1 MKERRL
7 IIKIFVIVI
16 MLILNMYRLL
26 NDYTI
31 YADSEIVNSDTEI
44 KKMRLNEDFWKS
56 ENLAIGV
63 FFSNKI
69 EQNENGDINK
79 TVDSNL
85 GLYVTNDGKNFT
97 YIGETGIIGRDPNMM
112 YKDGVFYMA
121 TTKGGSTSGNVAFNV
136 FKSTD
141 LVNWTDDTEYS
152 YAYRYEPSSIQNNK
166 WRLTSTTW
174 SPKWFQD
181 ENKTYILVSTARFT
195 EDGGII
201 YYLKGEENILKDNGL
216 DTTSQEYLNLN
227 INSNLGVLV
236 KEKPIIENDRVQY
249 AQSYTKNSIK
259 YTNDEVLYTKDEFG
273 NLYNMDN
280 KLLQKNENDLFVDEK
295 NGNTIDL
302 SLGRLYSSDGKYISI
317 SIKTKKE
324 YMLDNNNKAI
334 QIKCP
339 WYEPNYT
346 IYDTYIAEVVDFGS
360 EDDKKDVNNK
370 NLKFSE
376 FKKINFKGFS
386 KENIDGTENL
396 YYKKHSMLCGY
407 IAKNENNDIYKYS
420 MYTKTDPYGA
430 VQRWIARTL
439 DDEWIQADDAYYVS
453 DNAKTSSG
461 DIVCDSTQYLTNH
474 TDRVHNYDLSISGDD
489 SKTFKK
495 HYEGSF
501 LETFGDDTIFY
512 TDHYIINDESE
523 VGDKNDNNY
532 ANNVKKV
539 AGIYYS
545 ILDKNSVN
553 KDGDKITDLGISTD
567 HVRYT
572 NFVKINTYN
581 TDMRPSAAT
590 NNELRNGC
598 IFKPSEENKENFGKI
613 VKNASAFSTSYI
625 KYNQDKTN
633 EKVTIVVKSN
643 RALKMQDDRGN
654 YEKWYLD
661 GWRYVSQ
668 MKNDTNVDKD
678 IRNIYSSYSKV
689 TPYSIQELYIYKTF
703 DKNQNAS
710 VILTDMLENKKTLC
724 LTSGEVKRGDI
735 NFDEKVNII
744 DLLLL
749 KRHIL
754 LEQTSIWGL
763 NGDAFKAANLDSK
776 DDKLNIIDLLLLKKI
791 ILTGTV

>member
-1 MKERRL
+1 
-7 IIKIFVIVI
+7 
-16 MLILNMYRLL
+16 MLILNMYRPL

-44 KKMRLNEDFWKS
+44 KKMRLNENFWKS

-166 WRLTSTTW
+166 WGLTSTTW

-334 QIKCP
+334 QIKCS

-370 NLKFSE
+370 NLKFSK

-396 YYKKHSMLCGY
+396 YYKK
-407 IAKNENNDIYKYS
+407 
-420 MYTKTDPYGA
+420 
-430 VQRWIARTL
+430 
-439 DDEWIQADDAYYVS
+439 
-453 DNAKTSSG
+453 
-461 DIVCDSTQYLTNH
+461 
-474 TDRVHNYDLSISGDD
+474 
-489 SKTFKK
+489 
-495 HYEGSF
+495 
-501 LETFGDDTIFY
+501 
-512 TDHYIINDESE
+512 
-523 VGDKNDNNY
+523 
-532 ANNVKKV
+532 
-539 AGIYYS
+539 
-545 ILDKNSVN
+545 
-553 KDGDKITDLGISTD
+553 
-567 HVRYT
+567 
-572 NFVKINTYN
+572 
-581 TDMRPSAAT
+581 
-590 NNELRNGC
+590 
-598 IFKPSEENKENFGKI
+598 
-613 VKNASAFSTSYI
+613 
-625 KYNQDKTN
+625 
-633 EKVTIVVKSN
+633 
-643 RALKMQDDRGN
+643 
-654 YEKWYLD
+654 
-661 GWRYVSQ
+661 
-668 MKNDTNVDKD
+668 
-678 IRNIYSSYSKV
+678 
-689 TPYSIQELYIYKTF
+689 
-703 DKNQNAS
+703 
-710 VILTDMLENKKTLC
+710 
-724 LTSGEVKRGDI
+724 
-735 NFDEKVNII
+735 
-744 DLLLL
+744 
-749 KRHIL
+749 
-754 LEQTSIWGL
+754 
-763 NGDAFKAANLDSK
+763 
-776 DDKLNIIDLLLLKKI
+776 
-791 ILTGTV
+791 

>member
-1 MKERRL
+1 
-7 IIKIFVIVI
+7 
-16 MLILNMYRLL
+16 MLILNMYRPL

-44 KKMRLNEDFWKS
+44 KKMRLNENFWKS

-166 WRLTSTTW
+166 WGLTSTTW

-302 SLGRLYSSDGKYISI
+302 SLGRLYSPDGKYISI

-334 QIKCP
+334 QIKCS

-370 NLKFSE
+370 NLKFSK

-396 YYKKHSMLCGY
+396 YYKKHSM
-407 IAKNENNDIYKYS
+407 
-420 MYTKTDPYGA
+420 
-430 VQRWIARTL
+430 
-439 DDEWIQADDAYYVS
+439 
-453 DNAKTSSG
+453 
-461 DIVCDSTQYLTNH
+461 H
-474 TDRVHNYDLSISGDD
+474 H
-489 SKTFKK
+489 
-495 HYEGSF
+495 
-501 LETFGDDTIFY
+501 
-512 TDHYIINDESE
+512 
-523 VGDKNDNNY
+523 
-532 ANNVKKV
+532 
-539 AGIYYS
+539 
-545 ILDKNSVN
+545 
-553 KDGDKITDLGISTD
+553 
-567 HVRYT
+567 
-572 NFVKINTYN
+572 
-581 TDMRPSAAT
+581 
-590 NNELRNGC
+590 
-598 IFKPSEENKENFGKI
+598 
-613 VKNASAFSTSYI
+613 
-625 KYNQDKTN
+625 
-633 EKVTIVVKSN
+633 
-643 RALKMQDDRGN
+643 
-654 YEKWYLD
+654 
-661 GWRYVSQ
+661 
-668 MKNDTNVDKD
+668 
-678 IRNIYSSYSKV
+678 
-689 TPYSIQELYIYKTF
+689 
-703 DKNQNAS
+703 
-710 VILTDMLENKKTLC
+710 
-724 LTSGEVKRGDI
+724 
-735 NFDEKVNII
+735 
-744 DLLLL
+744 
-749 KRHIL
+749 L
-754 LEQTSIWGL
+754 LESIRHQE
-763 NGDAFKAANLDSK
+763 F
-776 DDKLNIIDLLLLKKI
+776 
-791 ILTGTV
+791 